1 MRPRDVAAVAASLK
15 RQMNL
20 VRARQLIPFRRLP
33 DASDIAFA
41 TLPLEPTWPLLV
53 AQDQSS

>member
-1 MRPRDVAAVAASLK
+1 VAAVAASLK

-33 DASDIAFA
+33 DVSDIAFA